1 MPSKKEL
8 DRVRAKLENVE
19 AVRILP
25 DDASNVDK
33 LKYSLCKI
41 FVTYLRTSKMTQVD
55 LAKMLDVDPAR
66 ISEIIKYKIELFTVD
81 RLLTLAEKF
90 NPKLRIKIAS

>member
-41 FVTYLRTSKMTQVD
+41 FVTYLRTSKTTQVD